1 VVVAVRHDI
10 SIPDGSTARSYVSV
24 VVEEFEFLV
33 LNDIDCRE
41 RESPRGNGVSDIC
54 AERWQRRWWT

>member
-10 SIPDGSTARSYVSV
+10 SFPDGSTARSSVSV
-24 VVEEFEFLV
+24 VVEKFEFLV

-41 RESPRGNGVSDIC
+41 R
-54 AERWQRRWWT
+54 